1 MKQITLARGGFE
13 QYAKTT
19 KRATFLAEMNQVI
32 PWHELFALMSRIT
45 RRQEGVAARRWA
57 LPILRVLQ

>member
-19 KRATFLAEMNQVI
+19 KRATFLAEMN
-32 PWHELFALMSRIT
+32 MSFP
-45 RRQEGVAARRWA
+45 GASCAR
-57 LPILRVLQ
+57 